1 MAYNLDFSTNVS
13 RFAFI
18 FLIYVLVT
26 SGYISEILSCQMR
39 NFIQNNWYA
48 RHILAIIL
56 VFAFIMFE
64 GGWDFDKSEEDKEPN
79 NWASGNTIHS
89 LIIALIIYLVFL
101 ISSKSR
107 LSYNILFFSSLFIL
121 YVTNTYR
128 EYKFRREDQN
138 NKDINKNNKIIIFEQ
153 IVFSFAI
160 LVLIFGFFD
169 YYLYQKR
176 KHENLKDFNFFQ
188 FIVGTTNCNNPHK
201 ISDTINIFTKAL
213 SNITTNNE
221 KEIYKEIENMYDVIK
236 NNDKALKFVQK
247 ISDIINNK

>member
-1 MAYNLDFSTNVS
+1 MTFNLDFTTNVS

-39 NFIQNNWYA
+39 NFIQKYWYA

-64 GGWDFDKSEEDKEPN
+64 GGWDFNKSEEDKESN

-89 LIIALIIYLVFL
+89 LIIAIIIYLVFL

-107 LSYNILFFSSLFIL
+107 LIPNIIFFSLLFIL

-128 EYKFRREDQN
+128 EYKFRREDEN
-138 NKDINKNNKIIIFEQ
+138 NKDINKNNNIIIFEQ
-153 IVFSFAI
+153 IIFILAI
-160 LVLIFGFFD
+160 IVLIFGFID
-169 YYLYQKR
+169 YYFYQKSQYGD
-176 KHENLKDFNFFQ
+176 NFNPFK
-188 FIVGTTNCNNPHK
+188 FILGTTSCNSGQNM
-201 ISDTINIFTKAL
+201 SSTINMM
-213 SNITTNNE
+213 TNA
-221 KEIYKEIENMYDVIK
+221 IK
-236 NNDKALKFVQK
+236 NINEENKEELNKAVKNIQEAIKDNK
-247 ISDIINNK
+247 IASEAIKNIYDAIKR